1 MTSFEIRQLAQEVY
15 KLFES
20 NELFPDR
27 FMDIAEASAFTTIPT
42 STIYKLV
49 QKKQIPYN
57 KKCGRL
63 IFSERKLCQ
72 WINGTLEDL

>member
-1 MTSFEIRQLAQEVY
+1 MASYEIKMLAEEVY

-27 FMDIAEASAFTTIPT
+27 FMGIAEASKYTTIPI
-42 STIYKLV
+42 STLYQLV
-49 QKKQIPYN
+49 SKNKIPYC

-63 IFSERKLCQ
+63 IFSQRKLCQ
-72 WINGTLEDL
+72 WINGVLED